1 MWRAP
6 KKYMGFS
13 SSVSVIASRAILV
26 ALLTNKTLNLL
37 TLGLWLGLSAP
48 GIFNLLLD
56 LRKLQHLELCCPGEK
71 KPQRIEVRENQNND

>member
-1 MWRAP
+1 MLTANTGFQQRGLKSS
-6 KKYMGFS
+6 KK
-13 SSVSVIASRAILV
+13 ILQ
-26 ALLTNKTLNLL
+26 TIKTLNLL

-56 LRKLQHLELCCPGEK
+56 LRKLQHLELCSPQEK